1 MVLGADQGL
10 QDLVGCLHRHTTE
23 IRHQMCTMRV
33 TSKTT
38 LCAKLAYYVIENP
51 WDIILED
58 RIPVHRLAFF
68 RPKGSR

>member
-10 QDLVGCLHRHTTE
+10 QDLVGRLHGHTTE

-38 LCAKLAYYVIENP
+38 LCKQLVYVVTAGP
-51 WDIILED
+51 LGIL
-58 RIPVHRLAFF
+58 
-68 RPKGSR
+68 